1 MAEASREQAATGVR
15 ASIGPPNIGKPTL
28 TENDVRRGLAIT
40 WYVAWMGRD
49 IERMPCG
56 DFLPRITGREIIKAY
71 ENDRSTIVHVAFL
84 ECEVV
89 GYVWYRLGPEIIVV
103 ERIVVDPVFQR
114 LGVGSALFSHVRG
127 KVDRKRHAVIVNV
140 HERDFDSLQFF
151 KSQAPLASRL
161 IRGASGS
168 LHDTVRLTFGA
179 AGKSWEE
186 SADSPDFTPEMG
198 LDG

>member
-71 ENDRSTIVHVAFL
+71 ENDRNDDRRDRQDNVVEPLSREAAGRDRHPIKEQDGAGEGAVHGRA
-84 ECEVV
+84 ERPAAPIAC
-89 GYVWYRLGPEIIVV
+89 LGP
-103 ERIVVDPVFQR
+103 
-114 LGVGSALFSHVRG
+114 
-127 KVDRKRHAVIVNV
+127 
-140 HERDFDSLQFF
+140 
-151 KSQAPLASRL
+151 
-161 IRGASGS
+161 
-168 LHDTVRLTFGA
+168 
-179 AGKSWEE
+179 
-186 SADSPDFTPEMG
+186 
-198 LDG
+198 